1 MDELLTDIRHEFRR
15 HKRLA
20 DRAMAELDDE
30 EFLRRPADHVNPVGL
45 IVKHLAGNLVSRWTE
60 FLTTDGEKVSRDRD
74 SEFVL
79 TERDTR
85 SDLLAAWERGWEVLF
100 DTLDR
105 LTDADLDKTVTI
117 RGEAH
122 TVRQALL
129 RGVSHVAYHT
139 GQVLYLVRL
148 LRHESPWL
156 TIPPGKSRDQPGV
169 YRGS

>member
-1 MDELLTDIRHEFRR
+1 
-15 HKRLA
+15 
-20 DRAMAELDDE
+20 
-30 EFLRRPADHVNPVGL
+30 
-45 IVKHLAGNLVSRWTE
+45 VSRWTE